1 MANTI
6 ATEDKP
12 CQYKVYTHSAQRCE
26 DYNEIFCIAQRPC
39 ISACDLF
46 SALNIVIIWP
56 VFNAQKQGCVMHKK
70 KPVNLNLM
78 TIRFPITAIVSILHR
93 ISGVIL
99 FLVIPGL
106 LAILSLSLRSQY
118 DFNNLVI
125 TLQAPSVKFV
135 TFLILAALVYHLIA
149 GIRHLI
155 MDLGFGEEKQSGKIG
170 ARIVLVISVV
180 IIAVIGA
187 WLWQM

>member
-1 MANTI
+1 
-6 ATEDKP
+6 
-12 CQYKVYTHSAQRCE
+12 
-26 DYNEIFCIAQRPC
+26 
-39 ISACDLF
+39 
-46 SALNIVIIWP
+46 
-56 VFNAQKQGCVMHKK
+56 MHKK
-70 KPVNLNLM
+70 KPVNLDLM

-106 LAILSLSLRSQY
+106 LMLLSVSLRSQY

-125 TLQAPSVKFV
+125 KLQAPGVKFV
-135 TFLILAALVYHLIA
+135 TFLILAALIYHFIA

-155 MDLGFGEEKQSGKIG
+155 MDLGFGEEKRSGKVG
-170 ARIVLVISVV
+170 ARIVLAISIVIMV
-180 IIAVIGA
+180 IVGA